1 LKTGGGSQGV
11 IREVVCDVERLSD
24 FLRRLALDH
33 VCNSLTTGIKKRFDI
48 QIIRSLHISYLT
60 KKREGWGNYKD
71 DFKQHLLIDLHELL
85 IPVVDV
91 GGFLISGLILLFF
104 NWIVFV
110 MISPF
115 KNLHVNIPF
124 FHIKN
129 HRWEQREREGG
140 M

>member
-1 LKTGGGSQGV
+1 M
-11 IREVVCDVERLSD
+11 
-24 FLRRLALDH
+24 
-33 VCNSLTTGIKKRFDI
+33 
-48 QIIRSLHISYLT
+48 
-60 KKREGWGNYKD
+60 NYKN

-115 KNLHVNIPF
+115 KNLHVNISF

-129 HRWEQREREGG
+129 NRWEQREREGG
-140 M
+140 CENYLFEDIHRDIGERDGPLIIDNI

>member
-1 LKTGGGSQGV
+1 
-11 IREVVCDVERLSD
+11 
-24 FLRRLALDH
+24 
-33 VCNSLTTGIKKRFDI
+33 
-48 QIIRSLHISYLT
+48 
-60 KKREGWGNYKD
+60 
-71 DFKQHLLIDLHELL
+71 LIDLHELL

-124 FHIKN
+124 LDIK
-129 HRWEQREREGG
+129 RWEQSERVGWRGEITFLRTFIATLGRG
-140 M
+140 MGP